1 MQIMNDRLPK
11 MTKAL
16 CALMLFAAAD
26 GLTAAPPAWPSP
38 VRDMKPWAY
47 NWWMGSAVD
56 EAGLEF
62 QCKELAEK
70 GFGGFHVIPIYGA
83 KGYEAKW
90 KAYLSPEWMEAF
102 AMAKRI
108 GERHGLGVDLTMGS
122 GWCFGGPW
130 LKKEEGCWKLT
141 PDKDGRLVPQL
152 TGQQVKRAGL
162 GGQGP
167 MMNPFSPGAMD
178 SFLKKFEVFDK
189 PGAAL
194 PEHFYHDSYEYFGA
208 CWSPELPAA
217 FKSRRGYDLMAK
229 WDVFCGKGD
238 PDEIARVKCDYRET
252 LDDLLVEEVFPKW
265 VDWCHARGVKTRNEA
280 HGSPANVLDFYA
292 LADIPETEMFG
303 KGDRDVLISKFASSA
318 AHVTR
323 KSYVAAESCTWI
335 AEHFTETLAEV
346 KTFVDRLFLSGV
358 NRVFYHGCCYSP
370 VEAPWP
376 GWCFYASLEM
386 NPRNPIWRDVGT
398 LNAYVTRCQSIFQ
411 SCEPDNDLLVYWPL
425 RDYWW
430 DPDGLEK
437 RMSVHKREWFYG
449 QPIGPLAKKLYD
461 EGYAF
466 DYVSDR
472 MLQNAAALGL
482 KDRYVALA
490 VPPCRHMPEKTKAA
504 VAALGLP
511 DASKARREPFAAAG
525 LMFTRMRHPRTH
537 ERNGVRLLGVTTVY
551 FLANQSGSAVKGHF
565 RPSCYNHRTSFDG
578 AMPPFLMDPLTGR
591 IRQLDFASDGT
602 VELSLE
608 NGHSCF
614 LWCEQGMRTR
624 DGGGVKSPPRTWL
637 DLGEVIGNES
647 VRVTVNGKYLGTL
660 IMPPYR
666 IEVPEKLLKGP
677 TAEDNDIALDVC
689 ERAANRI
696 RDLDRKGVKWK
707 YFTDINVVD
716 INYKKFDA
724 SQWPVQQHGVKGPI
738 RLVREVR

>member
-1 MQIMNDRLPK
+1 MMKVLGV
-11 MTKAL
+11 
-16 CALMLFAAAD
+16 LFLAAEAV
-26 GLTAAPPAWPSP
+26 GGACPTWPETTRES
-38 VRDMKPWAY
+38 RPWVY

-56 EAGLEF
+56 EQGLEH
-62 QCKELAEK
+62 QCRELSAK

-102 AMAKRI
+102 ALAKRI

-130 LKKEEGCWKLT
+130 LKKEEGCWKLAF
-141 PDKDGRLVPQL
+141 DEAGRLVPQL

-162 GGQGP
+162 GGKGP

-178 SFLKKFEVFDK
+178 SFLQQFAVFDR

-194 PEHFYHDSYEYFGA
+194 PERFYHDSYEYFGA
-208 CWSPELPAA
+208 GWSPELPAV
-217 FKSRRGYDLMAK
+217 FKARRGYDLMAK
-229 WDVFCGKGD
+229 WDVFSGKGA
-238 PDEIARVKCDYRET
+238 PEEVARVKCDYRET

-265 VDWCHARGVKTRNEA
+265 VAWCHARGVKTRNEA
-280 HGSPANVLDFYA
+280 HGAPANWLDFYA
-292 LADIPETEMFG
+292 LADVPETEMFG
-303 KGDRDVLISKFASSA
+303 KGDRDILISKFASSS

-323 KSYVAAESCTWI
+323 KPHVSAEACTWI

-346 KTFVDRLFLSGV
+346 KVFVDRLFLAGV
-358 NRVFYHGCCYSP
+358 NRVYYHGCCYSP

-398 LNAYVTRCQSIFQ
+398 LNAYIARCQSVFQ
-411 SCEPDNDLLVYWPL
+411 ACEPDNDVLVYWPL

-430 DPDGLEK
+430 DPEGYEK
-437 RMSVHKREWFYG
+437 PMSVHKREWFYN
-449 QPIGPLAKKLYD
+449 QPIGPFAKKLY
-461 EGYAF
+461 EGGYAF

-472 MLQNAAALGL
+472 MLQNAAALDL
-482 KDRYVALA
+482 KNRYAALA
-490 VPPCRHMPEKTKAA
+490 VPPCRHMSEKTKAA
-504 VAALGLP
+504 VAVLGLP
-511 DASKARREPFAAAG
+511 DVSKARREPFAEAG
-525 LMFTRMRHPRTH
+525 LMFTRLRK
-537 ERNGVRLLGVTTVY
+537 GKDTVY
-551 FLANQSGSAVKGHF
+551 FLVNQSGQAVSGSF
-565 RPSCYNHRTSFDG
+565 APSCAPSCAWR
-578 AMPPFLMDPLTGR
+578 MDPLW
-591 IRQLDFASDGT
+591 GT
-602 VELSLE
+602 VAPITVTDGKVALALE
-608 NGHSCF
+608 AGHSCI
-614 LWCEQGMRTR
+614 LWCSSSGEVACAPQE
-624 DGGGVKSPPRTWL
+624 KTWL

-647 VRVTVNGKYLGTL
+647 VRVTVNGTCLGTL

-677 TAEDNDIALDVC
+677 KAEDNDIVLDVC

-696 RDLDRKGVKWK
+696 RELDRQGVKWK
-707 YFTDINVVD
+707 YFTDINMVD

-724 SQWPVQQHGVKGPI
+724 SAWPVQQHGVKGPV
-738 RLVREVR
+738 RLVRELR